1 MATENIPVFNKYEGN
16 GTATEFSIGFPYL
29 DTSFVKV
36 YIKRTGKDEEQLDS
50 NRFSF
55 VNDTTIKFPI
65 LETDE
70 VLQEGEVIT
79 IQRETSLG
87 SEYEFDNQ
95 VRLFPEEV
103 MNADDLAF
111 QQIQELAR
119 DLERAVKVKPT
130 DEQTSDEL
138 IDEVYYTLKTA
149 TETTEK
155 AIEAAET
162 AASMIEGIKE
172 TIEVESSAAI
182 DRIDEASE
190 HNIEK
195 SRVWA
200 EGEQSEVMELGGDF
214 SSRGFAD
221 FAMAIANTP
230 EDVPL
235 EESKLLAMEIIKGPK
250 GDSSVG
256 EFTGDNTIEGTLNIS
271 NNEMYPLKIVSEVNQ
286 ESNGFQ
292 LMDSNGRGNS
302 RFEHCITEDGYITK
316 LTNHNNSMDSSVS
329 MNLCQ
334 YNNGSSVLDLTD
346 IDTVLTPTPS
356 ETDNTQRP
364 ATTEWVNNAM
374 TDVSKISAD
383 ETITGQKTFETTNEK
398 TLNLVAK
405 DVDTSYIP
413 LTDVTQAIVSI
424 KDVLG
429 NIMGYIFAHNLSN
442 GEQRVGLQA
451 RRVVDGVEKYASI
464 NCGVNGN
471 GEVYTSAVNPDG
483 TSDSS
488 SIATTSWV
496 NNKLF
501 LDVTKRTSL
510 SVSLD
515 KAFTIPNNGFL
526 ALGIEVGSQTDSKVN
541 VLLSNSGEATSSSYI
556 VCAVAHNGGAAE
568 RSTIP
573 VIFPVKKNQSVY
585 LGWNSAGNASVKTA
599 YLFRNS

>member
-1 MATENIPVFNKYEGN
+1 MATENVPVFNKYEGN
-16 GTATEFSIGFPYL
+16 GAATEFSIGFPYL

-36 YIKRTGKDEEQLDS
+36 YIKRAGENEEKLDS

-55 VNDTTIKFPI
+55 VNDTTIKFPV
-65 LETDE
+65 LDTDT

-79 IQRETSLG
+79 IQRETILG

-103 MNADDLAF
+103 MNADDLSF

-162 AASMIEGIKE
+162 AASMIDGIKE
-172 TIEVESSAAI
+172 TIEVESAAAI

-235 EESKLLAMEIIKGPK
+235 EESRLLAMEIIKGPK

-271 NNEMYPLKIVSEVNQ
+271 SNEIYPLKIVSEVNQ

-302 RFEHCITEDGYITK
+302 GFEHCITEDGYITK

-383 ETITGQKTFETTNEK
+383 ETITGQKTVETTNEK
-398 TLNLVAK
+398 PLDLKAMDINSSVVPDSDTTQSVVNIKDQLDTILGCLFAHKLSGGDQQVGIQAK
-405 DVDTSYIP
+405 NTVWLDGVGNIDSYATIKLGFP
-413 LTDVTQAIVSI
+413 HESGDSFIDFSAGTVSI
-424 KDVLG
+424 K
-429 NIMGYIFAHNLSN
+429 NSKIITES
-442 GEQRVGLQA
+442 
-451 RRVVDGVEKYASI
+451 
-464 NCGVNGN
+464 
-471 GEVYTSAVNPDG
+471 
-483 TSDSS
+483 
-488 SIATTSWV
+488 
-496 NNKLF
+496 
-501 LDVTKRTSL
+501 SL
-510 SVSLD
+510 SSNLKSNSSTYLATWSKGQSGHYTFTNGLILNWGYLSEGGTD
-515 KAFTIPNNGFL
+515 ATFTYKKAF
-526 ALGIEVGSQTDSKVN
+526 SS
-541 VLLSNSGEATSSSYI
+541 ATSYSACVCPVSS
-556 VCAVAHNGGAAE
+556 
-568 RSTIP
+568 
-573 VIFPVKKNQSVY
+573 
-585 LGWNSAGNASVKTA
+585 TA
-599 YLFRNS
+599 YGYPSYLKSRSATNCVIRRNDSNKPNTLIIAIGY